1 MKKILILL
9 LVMIVMAPAGMA
21 QEKQKKAK
29 TKKNLPSPLVE
40 VWGGMGLSSITGN
53 IASSKFR
60 LTGLFGAGF
69 TMPLTQQNHLHF
81 EGAYSFQGFN
91 YKATSFQVD
100 DTTSVNLE
108 ESDQRMN
115 YFILTVQDKYFIDK
129 KRTYYV
135 NGGFYLSYLSHA
147 RFQANYELKVEGQP
161 DEHREIDDGNKDDFT
176 GVDFGLT
183 AGVGVRLG
191 NKALSNFTIEA
202 RMTYG
207 LVNIAKESPAS
218 NDPSA
223 RNIYGVLKL
232 GIDIPVRN

>member
-91 YKATSFQVD
+91 YKPTSFQVD
-100 DTTSVNLE
+100 DDTSVYLE